1 MRVGDDL
8 VAVDADGTVLVDG
21 PASGGSLTLGGPLDR
36 ADRPGNGRGRRRR
49 VRGDR
54 VAFSAPPEHGP
65 YRLEA
70 ADRTLLAISA

>member
-1 MRVGDDL
+1 MEGVP
-8 VAVDADGTVLVDG
+8 DGGTD
-21 PASGGSLTLGGPLDR
+21 
-36 ADRPGNGRGRRRR
+36 RRRR

-54 VAFSAPPEHGP
+54 VTFTAPAEHGP

>member
-1 MRVGDDL
+1 VRVGDDL
-8 VAVDADGTVLVDG
+8 VAVDADGTVLVEGLPDG
-21 PASGGSLTLGGPLDR
+21 GTD
-36 ADRPGNGRGRRRR
+36 RRRR

-54 VAFSAPPEHGP
+54 VTFSAPPGHGP

>member
-1 MRVGDDL
+1 VRPGDDL
-8 VAVDADGTVLVDG
+8 VAIEADGTVLVD
-21 PASGGSLTLGGPLDR
+21 A
-36 ADRPGNGRGRRRR
+36 AGRRRR

-54 VAFSAPPEHGP
+54 VTFPASPEHGP